1 MVVRCVC
8 CGDVWR
14 VVVCAYIL
22 CQCIIGTVLEIGDGW
37 ASNDSRRWNGEYK
50 RFALYTEPKSADEV
64 AAMYAAAFQT
74 SGGGGGGGSSGGGG
88 H

>member
-1 MVVRCVC
+1 M
-8 CGDVWR
+8 
-14 VVVCAYIL
+14 
-22 CQCIIGTVLEIGDGW
+22 LEIGDGW

-74 SGGGGGGGSSGGGG
+74 SGGGGGGGGGGGSSGGGG